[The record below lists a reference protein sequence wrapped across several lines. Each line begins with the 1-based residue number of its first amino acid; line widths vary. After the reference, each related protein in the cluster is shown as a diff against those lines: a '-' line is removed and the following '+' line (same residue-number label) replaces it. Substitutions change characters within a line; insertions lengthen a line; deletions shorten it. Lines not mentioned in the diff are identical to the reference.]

1 MHSYI
6 LENDDATVLFGKEL
20 AKCLEPNITIYLLGD
35 LGAGKTTLTRGI
47 VQGYGYEGIVKSPT
61 FTLVEEYSFKN
72 LMIYHFDLYRL
83 NDPEELEFMGIRDY
97 FKDNSIRLIEW
108 PSKGEGIIDAPD
120 LSINLKYFNNQ
131 RLIEI
136 KANNSK
142 CNLIVDKIEKN
153 IATIFKKYDI

>member
-1 MHSYI
+1 
-6 LENDDATVLFGKEL
+6 
-20 AKCLEPNITIYLLGD
+20 
-35 LGAGKTTLTRGI
+35 
-47 VQGYGYEGIVKSPT
+47 
-61 FTLVEEYSFKN
+61 
-72 LMIYHFDLYRL
+72 MIYHFDLYRL